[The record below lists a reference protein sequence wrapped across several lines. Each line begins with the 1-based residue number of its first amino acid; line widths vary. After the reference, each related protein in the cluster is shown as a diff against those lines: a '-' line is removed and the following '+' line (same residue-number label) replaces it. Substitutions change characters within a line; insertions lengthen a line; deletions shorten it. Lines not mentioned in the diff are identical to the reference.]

1 MAAAETGSPTAD
13 VTVPSA
19 RLFPPAA
26 GTRFATQDWLTWLAR
41 LHVVATT
48 YLLPSANDTS
58 AQP

>member
-1 MAAAETGSPTAD
+1 MAAAEPGSPTAS
-13 VTVPSA
+13 VTVPNMRPFPSA
-19 RLFPPAA
+19 VRMSS
-26 GTRFATQDWLTWLAR
+26 ATQDWLEGLTR